1 MLIKDE
7 IGTLT
12 GSCVYMWDLTPLAL
26 IQYAMR
32 HVMADSP
39 SGILSAVAPVM
50 GTKSSST
57 SVAVAMT
64 TPLAATG
71 RISSM
76 MSKEQQHPSKL
87 GPGVF
92 TQYLAYYCN
101 VAGRTR
107 RTHHHA
113 HPLAATHHSPMTSSL
128 PTHSLQQQDPGEQ
141 SASASLGA
149 Q

>member
-1 MLIKDE
+1 
-7 IGTLT
+7 
-12 GSCVYMWDLTPLAL
+12 
-26 IQYAMR
+26 
-32 HVMADSP
+32 MADSP

-50 GTKSSST
+50 GRSSSST

-87 GPGVF
+87 SPDVF

-101 VAGRTR
+101 VAGQTS
-107 RTHHHA
+107 RTHQHA
-113 HPLAATHHSPMTSSL
+113 DPLATTHHSPMTSSL
-128 PTHSLQQQDPGEQ
+128 PPHSLQQQDPGEQ
-141 SASASLGA
+141 RQRGSGRHLLGA
-149 Q
+149 QSAGAKGPRNPSP